1 MVCAFYLSAILIQ
14 WRRVIL
20 NNDSLSVNVGE
31 KETMGMIKW
40 GVCIVACAVI
50 GAAGLWL
57 ATRNVPDSYV
67 ATRQMYIGNKQTTGD
82 IGRFNADSLLI
93 KSYLKAAK
101 DSKIVD
107 EVQGRLAK
115 RGAHLSRQQLREMV
129 TFEQDL
135 NTLIVDLSAKA
146 ETAELAA
153 SLTNT
158 YVEVFAEVAPTLM
171 ADMPQPELLSATRPS
186 EAENVALYETK
197 KVLVYGGTIGA
208 AVGALFMFWRRVVRE
223 TCQQRR
229 TRTSR
234 VQG

>member
-1 MVCAFYLSAILIQ
+1 
-14 WRRVIL
+14 
-20 NNDSLSVNVGE
+20 
-31 KETMGMIKW
+31 
-40 GVCIVACAVI
+40 
-50 GAAGLWL
+50 
-57 ATRNVPDSYV
+57 
-67 ATRQMYIGNKQTTGD
+67 
-82 IGRFNADSLLI
+82 
-93 KSYLKAAK
+93 
-101 DSKIVD
+101 
-107 EVQGRLAK
+107 
-115 RGAHLSRQQLREMV
+115 MV

-186 EAENVALYETK
+186 EAKNVALYETK

-208 AVGALFMFWRRVVRE
+208 AVGLLFMFWRRVVRE

>member
-1 MVCAFYLSAILIQ
+1 
-14 WRRVIL
+14 
-20 NNDSLSVNVGE
+20 
-31 KETMGMIKW
+31 
-40 GVCIVACAVI
+40 
-50 GAAGLWL
+50 
-57 ATRNVPDSYV
+57 
-67 ATRQMYIGNKQTTGD
+67 MYIGNRQTTGD

-107 EVQGRLAK
+107 EVQGCLAK

-171 ADMPQPELLSATRPS
+171 ADMPQPELLSTTRPS
-186 EAENVALYETK
+186 EAKNVALYETK

-208 AVGALFMFWRRVVRE
+208 AVGLLFMFWRRVVRE

-229 TRTSR
+229 ARTSR

>member
-40 GVCIVACAVI
+40 GVCIAVCAAI
-50 GAAGLWL
+50 GASGLWL

-171 ADMPQPELLSATRPS
+171 ADMP
-186 EAENVALYETK
+186 
-197 KVLVYGGTIGA
+197 
-208 AVGALFMFWRRVVRE
+208 
-223 TCQQRR
+223 
-229 TRTSR
+229 
-234 VQG
+234 

>member
-158 YVEVFAEVAPTLM
+158 YVEVFAEICTNV
-171 ADMPQPELLSATRPS
+171 DGGHATTRIVVS
-186 EAENVALYETK
+186 HA
-197 KVLVYGGTIGA
+197 TI
-208 AVGALFMFWRRVVRE
+208 
-223 TCQQRR
+223 
-229 TRTSR
+229 
-234 VQG
+234 